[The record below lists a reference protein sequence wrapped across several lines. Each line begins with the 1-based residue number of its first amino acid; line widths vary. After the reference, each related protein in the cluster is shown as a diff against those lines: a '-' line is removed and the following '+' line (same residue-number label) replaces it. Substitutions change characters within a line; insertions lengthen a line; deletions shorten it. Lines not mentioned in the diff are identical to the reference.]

1 MIILWFIQA
10 AHRGMKLCLSDHLI
24 RTHFKDNEV
33 AKLLVLQDR
42 EISKQRYQQR
52 QRIFIDI
59 IDIFKFDFWLKYTM
73 NNCGKLQSIFLQKTA
88 MKVQKTLTK
97 MTLVSLSTLIHSSDS
112 LKPFMAQSS
121 VLLTNLICGFQEPVN
136 SFYTRKLQKYIPPR
150 TILQYSLNGPLF

>member
-10 AHRGMKLCLSDHLI
+10 AHRKMKLCLSDHLI

-33 AKLLVLQDR
+33 AKLQVLRDS
-42 EISKQRYQQR
+42 EISKQRDQQR

-59 IDIFKFDFWLKYTM
+59 IDIFKSDFWLKYMM
-73 NNCGKLQSIFLQKTA
+73 NNFGKLQSISLQKTA

-97 MTLVSLSTLIHSSDS
+97 MTLVSLSTLIHSSHS
-112 LKPFMAQSS
+112 LKPFVTRSS
-121 VLLTNLICGFQEPVN
+121 VLTNLICGFQEPVN
-136 SFYTRKLQKYIPPR
+136 SFYTRKLQKYIPPQ